1 MGRGGTQAWSP
12 RSTVARRR
20 APVDLAEL
28 AARCSNPG
36 TDHQTLAVLYAE
48 LEEGLTA
55 AALVRRHVSDDS
67 DPDFYDTRTDHYATA
82 GGVDVIAVTK
92 TLYRSGLGVLRVTLI
107 ATPE

>member
-1 MGRGGTQAWSP
+1 
-12 RSTVARRR
+12 
-20 APVDLAEL
+20 
-28 AARCSNPG
+28 
-36 TDHQTLAVLYAE
+36 
-48 LEEGLTA
+48 
-55 AALVRRHVSDDS
+55 VSDDS